1 MRRLTLLA
9 ALSCALVTGVLFQ
22 SRASSQTPKA
32 PPRRPPEELLRLS
45 LAAETPGLAEPFKGI
60 TTNGTIEPGL
70 FKIRSTG
77 VSTKPVKAAAERFL
91 AGLSDAER
99 RKTMF
104 AVDDP
109 EWRKWMNQSFYV
121 RQGVSFLE
129 MTPAQREL
137 AFALFRAGLSA
148 KGLTLTRNIMHLNET
163 LGELTDGNFD
173 EYGEFQ
179 YFVTVMGTPSDTE
192 PWGWQLDGHH
202 VIINYFVLGD
212 QVVVTPFF
220 AGSEPVKATSGKYRG
235 TIVLQDEQNKG
246 LAFINALDDA
256 KRTKAI
262 LKFSKTGDENLTEA
276 WKDNVVIDYAGVRA
290 TDLSEAQR
298 RQLLDLIDLYVG
310 NIDEGH
316 ARIKMDEVRAHLDRT
331 YFAWI
336 GKTDPGSVFYYRIQ
350 SPVIIIEFDHQKP
363 VGLRHLNNPDIP
375 SLQHIHTVVRTPN
388 GNDYGKDLLRQHYQ
402 QYPH

>member
-1 MRRLTLLA
+1 MPRATLFAALLA
-9 ALSCALVTGVLFQ
+9 AFIIGV
-22 SRASSQTPKA
+22 SYESHVSSQTPKA

-60 TTNGTIEPGL
+60 TTNGTIEPNL

-77 VSTKPVKAAAERFL
+77 VSTRPVKAAAETFL
-91 AGLSDAER
+91 AGLTAPQ
-99 RKTMF
+99 RKKTVF
-104 AVDDP
+104 PVDDL

-121 RQGVSFLE
+121 RQGVSFKE

-148 KGLTLTRNIMHLNET
+148 KGLTLTRNIMRLNDT

-173 EYGEFQ
+173 EYGELQ
-179 YFVTVMGTPSDTE
+179 YYVTVMGTPSDKE

-220 AGSEPVKATSGKYRG
+220 AGSEPVTAPSGKYKG
-235 TIVLQDEQNKG
+235 TTVLQDEQNKG
-246 LAFINALDDA
+246 LAFINALDEPGR
-256 KRTKAI
+256 KKAI

-290 TDLSEAQR
+290 SELSEAQR
-298 RQLLDLIDLYVG
+298 RQLLDVIGLYVG

-316 ARIKMDEVRAHLDRT
+316 ARVKMDDVRAHLDRT

-363 VGLRHLNNPDIP
+363 VGLRHLNNPDVP

-388 GNDYGKDLLRQHYQ
+388 GNDYGKDLLRQHYAA
-402 QYPH
+402 YH